1 MKEFFKVTDL
11 ETARAWP
18 SIFPQMEKEVQPLDK
33 VLGRVLGHDIHSDI
47 NLPDFPRAIMD
58 GYAVKAVSTFGASDG
73 NPAYLNVVDHIA
85 MGTAPTKS
93 IKPGEAAKISTG
105 GMLPK
110 GTDSVVMVEHT
121 DAIDDITIE
130 VYRSV
135 APGQHMIQ
143 IGEDLQAN
151 QVVLSKGQK
160 LRPQEIGILAALGI
174 EAVSVY
180 RHPVVAILST
190 GDEIVAVT
198 DTPEPGQIRDINSYT
213 LAGQV
218 IQAGCQPMVMGI
230 VRDDFNALDHM
241 CRAATEQADIIFV
254 SGGSSVGMRDY
265 TIEVL
270 ENLPDSEILAHGIS
284 ISPGKPTILARV
296 GQKFFCGLPGHVASA
311 MVVFHM
317 VVRPFLEYIGGRN
330 PDFNRPRICYARLQR
345 NLASKQGRVDCI
357 RVRLLQEGDQ
367 LSAKPV
373 LGKSGLIRTM
383 IEADGLVCIDKNT
396 EGLDKG
402 SVVAVHLLPS

>member
-11 ETARAWP
+11 ETVLEWP
-18 SIFPQMEKEVQPLDK
+18 RIFPQMEKETLPLDK
-33 VLGRVLGHDIHSDI
+33 TLGRVLGHDIRSDI
-47 NLPDFPRAIMD
+47 NVPDFSRAIMD
-58 GYAVKAVSTFGASDG
+58 GYAVKAASTFGASEG
-73 NPAYLNVVDHIA
+73 NPAYLNVVGNIA
-85 MGTAPTKS
+85 MGEAPTIS
-93 IKPGEAAKISTG
+93 IKAGEAVKISTG

-110 GTDSVVMVEHT
+110 GTDSVVMIEHT
-121 DAIDDITIE
+121 DAIDDVTVE

-151 QVVLSKGQK
+151 KIILPHGQK
-160 LRPQEIGILAALGI
+160 LRPQEIGILATLGI
-174 EAVSVY
+174 ETVSVY
-180 RHPVVAILST
+180 RQPVVAIVST
-190 GDEIVAVT
+190 GDEVVPIT
-198 DTPEPGQIRDINSYT
+198 DTPTLGQIRDINSYT

-218 IQAGCQPMVMGI
+218 IQAGGLPKGMGI
-230 VRDDFNALDHM
+230 VNDDFKALDKM
-241 CRAATEQADIIFV
+241 CRAAIEQSDVIFV

-270 ENLPDSEILAHGIS
+270 AKLPNSEILAHGIS
-284 ISPGKPTILARV
+284 ISPGKPTILAKV
-296 GQKFFCGLPGHVASA
+296 GQKLFCGLPGHVASA

-317 VVRPFLEYIGGRN
+317 VVRPYIEHIGGRD
-330 PDFNRPRICYARLQR
+330 PDFVRPRICYARLQR

-357 RVRLLQEGDQ
+357 RVRLHQEADQ
-367 LSAKPV
+367 LIAEPI

-402 SVVAVHLLPS
+402 AVVADHLLPT